1 MNQNSKNILILDA
14 DHHLGT
20 ALSKVLSEA
29 GHAVFTHARQASK
42 NVNFVCEDISTAL
55 PEWNMVHGPFDH
67 IVFGLR
73 NISESVD
80 SFESITY
87 IEQDISTTLGEL
99 KACVQL
105 LSRRDDSQIWV
116 LLQEDSIQYYLP
128 LPSQPMRSRALM
140 AAVKSLAKE
149 VFCFGIKLNAIQI
162 QPLEEQFESSIW
174 KNAKEG
180 LKAYAL
186 KFKPQKSVDVAQ
198 LIRALIEIPKIPLA
212 GMVIP
217 VGIGFPEANV

>member
-14 DHHLGT
+14 DHYLGT
-20 ALSKVLSEA
+20 ALSKVLFEA
-29 GHAVFTHARQASK
+29 GHAVFTHARQAS
-42 NVNFVCEDISTAL
+42 NSVNFVCENISTAL
-55 PEWNMVHGPFDH
+55 PEWNAAHGPFDH

-73 NISESVD
+73 NISESAD
-80 SFESITY
+80 SFESIIH
-87 IEQDISTTLGEL
+87 IEQDISLTLSEL

-105 LSRRDDSQIWV
+105 LSRRDESQICV
-116 LLQEDSIQYYLP
+116 LLQEDSMQYYLP
-128 LPSQPMRSRALM
+128 LPSQSMRSRALI

-149 VFCFGIKLNAIQI
+149 VFFFGIKLNAIQI
-162 QPLEEQFESSIW
+162 RPLEEQFEATIW
-174 KNAKEG
+174 KNAREG

-212 GMVIP
+212 GMVVP